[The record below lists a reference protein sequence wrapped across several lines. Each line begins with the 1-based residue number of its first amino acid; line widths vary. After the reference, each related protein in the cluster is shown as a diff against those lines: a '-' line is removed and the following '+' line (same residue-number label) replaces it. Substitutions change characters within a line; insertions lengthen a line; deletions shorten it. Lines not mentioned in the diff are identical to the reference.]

1 MKAIAG
7 KVKFANLFAMLMVM
21 DKNAERKLLQILIPL
36 EKWIQSSCQKCMDM
50 FFDLY
55 FDILLNW
62 AGYFELPQKSL
73 PKFYL

>member
-7 KVKFANLFAMLMVM
+7 KVKFANLFAMLMVL

-36 EKWIQSSCQKCMDM
+36 EKWTQSYCKKCMDM

-55 FDILLNW
+55 LDILLNW
-62 AGYFELPQKSL
+62 ARYFELPQKSL